1 MAEKQSIIQFN
12 CNGFRSQF
20 IEIKNLISKYDPD
33 FILLQELKIK
43 KGFNITLKGFNI
55 ETKIDSDSPHQPSV
69 AILIKIGINYKRII
83 LPHHI
88 MAVGIETTIDS
99 SIAIFSYYDN
109 TRMKQLSEQN
119 LNIINN
125 STKSPVLIMGDFN
138 ARHRMWDISKKDDYA
153 YDYRSNEIIEFMC
166 NNDYSILNDGC
177 PTRISS
183 IQGHSN
189 SAIDLTIMHT
199 SLSLSQQSLNGVSP
213 IECMV
218 VITYL
223 QCFQKST
230 VHVILSYQHH
240 HYGIST
246 ALIGQYLMIIAT

>member
-1 MAEKQSIIQFN
+1 MTEKQSIIQFN

-69 AILIKIGINYKRII
+69 AILIKTGINYKRIF

-109 TRMKQLSEQN
+109 TRMKQLSAQN

-177 PTRISS
+177 P
-183 IQGHSN
+183 
-189 SAIDLTIMHT
+189 
-199 SLSLSQQSLNGVSP
+199 
-213 IECMV
+213 E
-218 VITYL
+218 YL
-223 QCFQKST
+223 RYKDT
-230 VHVILSYQHH
+230 VILR
-240 HYGIST
+240 
-246 ALIGQYLMIIAT
+246 